1 MDYNVRY
8 LYGPTGVLVSLVLAS
23 IRQPVVVARSQ
34 VYVAPYASGTCPN
47 LFLFFQKKKKLK
59 NVFFQHLRLRM
70 VRGPVCN
77 LKLIRFGGG
86 KLDLNFDL
94 ISFHFLPDHV
104 GRAGPFEACLNVTS
118 GEEGRCMFAMV
129 MSFFFFNFLF
139 SAPFLLWRIKMQ
151 HLRQGRLLVNNWMTR
166 LRLLLYLTLWKN
178 IKLFHFSQSRIY
190 WFKIVFF
197 PLFFLFTIFRIV
209 SAPEDVTLASALKAF
224 TLARVARCRP
234 IHHRLPIH
242 RVLNGQRR
250 RRCQPSNLRPCRG
263 RRLRCRWHPTIC
275 LGCQSFWRATIST
288 APRHRRHLSIRLIWA
303 FGPTCWP
310 TSTASSRSRWHRTN
324 FPIRPFTLRPSAPMV
339 ITIAQVVGWKRT
351 WT

>member
-197 PLFFLFTIFRIV
+197 PLFFYSQFSGLFPR
-209 SAPEDVTLASALKAF
+209 
-224 TLARVARCRP
+224 
-234 IHHRLPIH
+234 
-242 RVLNGQRR
+242 QR
-250 RRCQPSNLRPCRG
+250 
-263 RRLRCRWHPTIC
+263 T
-275 LGCQSFWRATIST
+275 
-288 APRHRRHLSIRLIWA
+288 
-303 FGPTCWP
+303 
-310 TSTASSRSRWHRTN
+310 SRWH
-324 FPIRPFTLRPSAPMV
+324 LH
-339 ITIAQVVGWKRT
+339 
-351 WT
+351 